1 MARSQTIRVNDL
13 SGLLNRLFPFQL
25 AEDWDNVGLQLGEGE
40 APVEKVLV
48 CLDIDTTVIAEAERL
63 GAQAIVAHHP
73 LLFKPLKR
81 IAPVDE
87 VGRSVYDAIRA
98 GIALFSLHTNLDRAR
113 GGLNDWLAERLGLEQ
128 LEVLADGGD
137 DSLLKLVVYVP
148 EGHQDKVSDAL
159 FASGAGHIG
168 KYDSCSFRVEG
179 EGSFRPGAGTNPWTG
194 REGELE
200 RVREWRLET
209 VVPRERLDRAV
220 AWMVKAHPYEEVAYD
235 ILPMQNRRTDIG
247 LGRIG
252 RLPQPQPLE
261 AFAARVKSALDLD
274 HLRLSGT
281 LVGEIGKVAVCGG
294 SGAFLLHQA
303 HRRGADVL
311 ITGDVKYHEAREAE
325 QLGIVLLDAGHF
337 GTEKIAIE
345 GLVKALTLAARQNSW
360 TIEFIAHA
368 GEAEPFRVA

>member
-1 MARSQTIRVNDL
+1 MARLQTIRVNDL
-13 SGLLNRLFPFQL
+13 SGLLNRLYPFQL
-25 AEDWDNVGLQLGEGE
+25 AEDWDNVGLQLGEGD

-63 GAQAIVAHHP
+63 GAQAVVAHHP

-87 VGRSVYDAIRA
+87 VGRSAYAAIRA

-137 DSLLKLVVYVP
+137 DSLVKLVVYVP
-148 EGHQDKVSDAL
+148 EGHQDKVADAL

-168 KYDSCSFRVEG
+168 KYDCCSFRVEG

-220 AWMVKAHPYEEVAYD
+220 ARMVKAHPYEEVAYD
-235 ILPMQNRRTDIG
+235 ILPMKNRRTDIG

-252 RLPQPQPLE
+252 QLPQPQPLE
-261 AFAARVKSALDLD
+261 AFAGRVKSALGLD
-274 HLRLSGT
+274 HLRLAGC
-281 LVGEIGKVAVCGG
+281 LDGEVRKVAVCGG

-311 ITGDVKYHEAREAE
+311 VTGDVKYHEAREAE
-325 QLGIVLLDAGHF
+325 QLGIVLVDAGHF

-345 GLVKALTLAARQNSW
+345 GLVRELTLAARQNSW